1 MGRNGR
7 FGRFGG
13 QFVPETVIPALEELE
28 RLRRRVLVTPAFRR
42 RYEELLT
49 TWAGRPAPWYEARRL
64 AEAWGG
70 HCRILLKRED
80 LNHTGAHKIL
90 NALGQGLLAQTAN
103 KQRIVCETGAGQHG
117 VATASVCALLNL
129 SCTVYMGAVDMERQ
143 QPNVARMRM
152 LGARV
157 EPVQSGT
164 RTLKDATNE
173 AIRDWVTNVRTTHY
187 LIGSVVGPH
196 PYPLLVRTF
205 VSRIGREARRQVRRL
220 VGRLPDAVVACVG
233 GGSNAMG
240 IMHPFVPDRSVDLIA
255 VEAGGK
261 SSKLGE
267 HSASLRA
274 GRPGVLH
281 GAYSFVLQD
290 DEGQIAGS
298 HSISAGLDY
307 PGVGPELAALHES
320 GRLRVASVRDAQA
333 LDAFHE
339 CNRCEGIL
347 PALESAHALAFA
359 RSEARKRPRG
369 AILIVNVSGRG
380 DKDLRTATQAEGPQS
395 KAHNPLSGG
404 P

>member
-1 MGRNGR
+1 MGREGR

-28 RLRRRVLVTPAFRR
+28 RLRRRVLVTSAFRR

-49 TWAGRPAPWYEARRL
+49 TWAGRPTPLYEARRL
-64 AEAWGG
+64 ADAWGG
-70 HCRILLKRED
+70 RCRVLLKRED
-80 LNHTGAHKIL
+80 LNHTGAHKVL
-90 NALGQGLLAQTAN
+90 NALGQGLLAQTAK

-157 EPVQSGT
+157 EPVESGT

-220 VGRLPDAVVACVG
+220 TGRLPDAVVACVG

-240 IMHPFVPDRSVDLIA
+240 IMHSFVPDKAVDLIA
-255 VEAGGK
+255 VEAGGR
-261 SSKLGE
+261 SSRLGE
-267 HSASLRA
+267 HAASLGV

-320 GRLRVASVRDAQA
+320 KRLRVVTVRDRQA
-333 LDAFHE
+333 LDAFYE
-339 CNRCEGIL
+339 CNQCEGIL

-359 RSEARKRPRG
+359 KSEARKRPSSE
-369 AILIVNVSGRG
+369 ILIVNLSGRG
-380 DKDLRTATQAEGPQS
+380 DKDLRTAAQAEQQRSKTHKPQEVR
-395 KAHNPLSGG
+395 
-404 P
+404 